1 MTLLK
6 TASRL
11 GIWVSMTIVMPAIA
25 YSENIVV
32 KREYAYPAIVVV
44 EANQGSLTD
53 KVIATGTID
62 AVEEVYVQPQVDG
75 LAIKSLSADVGDRVK
90 AGQVLATLDESS
102 LIVQKAQLVANQV
115 KGQASVSQY
124 KIQLADA
131 QTNEAE
137 AQRQLVRGQTL
148 VSSGSMS
155 TSELQKLE
163 TSAANSRNSVASAAQ
178 AVAIAEADLKAV
190 NSQIDEVDLKLS
202 RTAIKAP
209 FGGLITVRNARVGAI
224 SSGSGTQL
232 FTILRDSQLEL
243 VADVSEDDIL
253 RMRVGQTAAISIA
266 GLKDPVEG
274 KIRLIS
280 PVVSSTSRLGAVH
293 IALTDSDV
301 ARQGMYASATIT
313 VAKGDGIVLPLSAIE
328 THKSGSITRI
338 VRDNVVHQIPIE
350 TGIVEDGRVL
360 ITKGIKPGDLVVAK
374 AGAFVRDGD
383 RIRAVREAAVPSN

>member
-1 MTLLK
+1 MTILRA
-6 TASRL
+6 ASRL
-11 GIWVSMTIVMPAIA
+11 GMWVSMTISMPAIA
-25 YSENIVV
+25 YCENNATE
-32 KREYAYPAIVVV
+32 RQYPAIVVV

-53 KVIATGTID
+53 KVIATGTIE

-75 LAIKSLSADVGDRVK
+75 LAIKALSADVGDRVK

-102 LIVQKAQLVANQV
+102 LIVQKAQLVANQA
-115 KGQASVSQY
+115 KGQASVAQY
-124 KIQLADA
+124 KIQLNDA
-131 QTNEAE
+131 KTNEAE
-137 AQRQLVRGQTL
+137 AQRQLVRGQNL
-148 VSSGSMS
+148 VGSGSMS

-163 TSAANSRNSVASAAQ
+163 TSATNSRNSVASAAQ

-209 FGGLITVRNARVGAI
+209 FGGMVTARNARVGAI
-224 SSGSGTQL
+224 ASGSGTQL

-253 RMRVGQTAAISIA
+253 RMRVGQTAAIAIA

-313 VAKGDGIVLPLSAIE
+313 VAKGDGIILPLSAIE
-328 THKSGSITRI
+328 THKTGSITRV
-338 VRDNVVHQIPIE
+338 VRDNVVHQITIE
-350 TGIVEDGRVL
+350 TGIVENGRVL

-374 AGAFVRDGD
+374 AGAFVREGD
-383 RIRAVREAAVPSN
+383 TIRPVRDASAASN